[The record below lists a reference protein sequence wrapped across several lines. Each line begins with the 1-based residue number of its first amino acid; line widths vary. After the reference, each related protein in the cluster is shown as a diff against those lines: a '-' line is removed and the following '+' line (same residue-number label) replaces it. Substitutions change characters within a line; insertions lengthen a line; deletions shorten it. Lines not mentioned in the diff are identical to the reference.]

1 MGCCRIRGCSHVPQ
15 VKHHFVGTSVVVT
28 AKCQTG
34 HILKFASSRKV
45 NDLYANNLQA
55 VAAILLSGN
64 NLNKINRMAEFL
76 GLSFLSESTFYRM
89 QQLYL
94 SPAVKEWWGWMHE
107 ELIKKVVVGKDGQ
120 SNSPGLTAKNLLFFN
135 GTYLAV
141 HSGG

>member
-1 MGCCRIRGCSHVPQ
+1 
-15 VKHHFVGTSVVVT
+15 VGTSVVVT
-28 AKCQTG
+28 AMCQTG

-94 SPAVKEWWGWMHE
+94 FPVVEEWWGWMRE
-107 ELIKKVVVGKDGQ
+107 ELIQEFVNEKVVVGGDGQ
-120 SNSPGLTAKNLLFFN
+120 CDSPGFTAKNVCYF
-135 GTYLAV
+135 
-141 HSGG
+141 